1 MHYHSLEKHEQ
12 QHIKDAYSFELSKVK
27 SEDIRRRVVY
37 AVLAN
42 IDLDLAEYVAKEL
55 GIKTP
60 LNSKIV
66 CTNP

>member
-1 MHYHSLEKHEQ
+1 MNYT
-12 QHIKDAYSFELSKVK
+12 KVK

-55 GIKTP
+55 GPKTSP
-60 LNSKIV
+60 
-66 CTNP
+66 